1 MKCPRCGYELQD
13 DLFGEC
19 AVPPE
24 KTVAIAND
32 AYKEATLLS
41 AWNDLAKRLRL
52 PTVRRIDR
60 SSTRAKAVK
69 ARLADPQWVES
80 YPAALARI
88 PHCPWLIGKND
99 RGWKIHFD
107 FFCRPGK
114 VDAILEGRY
123 LNAKD
128 GSIVHD
134 EDAF

>member
-13 DLFGEC
+13 DLFGSTGNHAPAGNE
-19 AVPPE
+19 PM
-24 KTVAIAND
+24 TID
-32 AYKEATLLS
+32 TEATLLA

>member
-1 MKCPRCGYELQD
+1 MKCPRCGYDLQD
-13 DLFGEC
+13 DLFG
-19 AVPPE
+19 ATPSTDATVP
-24 KTVAIAND
+24 AQASD
-32 AYKEATLLS
+32 AEATLLA